1 MLTQLSAC
9 LTCDLEGPLPPCSKG
24 EMKSSPGKKYSD
36 LSVRL
41 GSRGGAGTGTL
52 RISSPVWLPGL
63 WQVNYS
69 GLQLP
74 NCHNNSLLSHSRMG
88 MDRREANSSYIYD

>member
-9 LTCDLEGPLPPCSKG
+9 LTCDLEGPLPQRSKE

-36 LSVRL
+36 LSAAGAVCI
-41 GSRGGAGTGTL
+41 GYKGGAGIGMF

-63 WQVNYS
+63 WQVT
-69 GLQLP
+69 
-74 NCHNNSLLSHSRMG
+74 
-88 MDRREANSSYIYD
+88 